1 MNNKSMIRA
10 VIAIGVGLIAVVAH
24 AAGLISAD
32 MAFAGGLIP
41 MALGETDFGDLKDLL
56 QKQGEE
62 FAKFKTAREQEAAE
76 LRKNINDVEK
86 KLNRPSLPGM
96 SDDST
101 ALRAK
106 TTNGADCFLLSKG
119 DRLSCRSNP
128 YASSVDDEDEFDL
141 GSYVK
146 EAICGGRKAM
156 ISGPA
161 LVPTRLSDLI
171 VDNVRDLSVVTLA
184 GARTLVI
191 DGPTNLARITG
202 DPTVYQHTE
211 GSDDISESDITL
223 VPMVSNPK
231 LLAAVIPVSEE
242 LVQDSPN
249 LDEVIRMAIAASF
262 AEKLD
267 LLSLTKLLSDEL
279 ILESA
284 AGQDPAS
291 WLGVLTA
298 VSDAMAQKQK
308 VPNSLIGA
316 PADFISRSSELA
328 STSGVWLGKP
338 PALSGMSELSTSVI
352 SAGTALFGDFAKGV
366 MTAIRSDL
374 RIEVIRWAKT
384 GKAQHAVVAHC
395 RADGYVIQPGVLYR
409 MLKTVA

>member
-1 MNNKSMIRA
+1 MELKE
-10 VIAIGVGLIAVVAH
+10 VIE
-24 AAGLISAD
+24 D
-32 MAFAGGLIP
+32 
-41 MALGETDFGDLKDLL
+41 LGESFTS
-56 QKQGEE
+56 
-62 FAKFKTAREQEAAE
+62 FKKVHKEKVESLSDAICE
-76 LRKNINDVEK
+76 IEK
-86 KLNRPSLPGM
+86 KLNRPGQPGV
-96 SDDST
+96 SSAST

-119 DRLSCRSNP
+119 DRLAGRSDP
-128 YASSVDDEDEFDL
+128 FASSVVDGDEFDL

-156 ISGPA
+156 VSGPA

-171 VDNVRDLSVVTLA
+171 VDSVRDLSVVTLA

-191 DGPTNLARITG
+191 EGPTNLARITG

-211 GSDDISESDITL
+211 GNDDISESDITL

-249 LDEVIRMAIAASF
+249 LDEVIRMAIAAAF

-267 LLSLTKLLSDEL
+267 VQSLAKLLADES

-291 WLGVLTA
+291 WLGVLAA

-308 VPNSLIGA
+308 VPSSLIGA

-395 RADGYVIQPGVLYR
+395 RADGYIIQPGVLYR